1 MTVAKQFAWGFVN
14 IFFWIWL
21 MGGKWMERMNDPMPP
36 VQKIAYFAGAAV
48 LVFFIWYK
56 GSRSISLGQN
66 PLTRNNKNQ

>member
-1 MTVAKQFAWGFVN
+1 
-14 IFFWIWL
+14 
-21 MGGKWMERMNDPMPP
+21 MERMNDPMPP